1 MEIGMPGNYCFSK
14 QAKLPHRFDADATDD
29 LLNFTLDNTLHCHV
43 EFKDVIGQGEKK
55 CSPFFPYSQVAGPP
69 FPVLKNFGK
78 TLKIRVK
85 TLVINHLQS
94 PLSKTQPKGP

>member
-55 CSPFFPYSQVAGPP
+55 CSPFFPYSQVAAP
-69 FPVLKNFGK
+69 
-78 TLKIRVK
+78 T
-85 TLVINHLQS
+85 HLPSFEKFRQNA
-94 PLSKTQPKGP
+94 